1 MPVFFRLKRPAPNAA
16 LFPGLLCGILTLFAV
31 GIAASAPGRSSG
43 GYVDEYLQWFRKY
56 VESRESNPIHALAMI
71 DSACAVA
78 ERSADDSLV
87 MVSRVNRGS
96 FLVRQSRFDAGES
109 DLQMALVYAER
120 RRDSVQIGA
129 VYNSMGI
136 ARQIRDDHAG
146 ALEYLLRSIEYLK
159 DPTALARGYNN
170 IGQVFDKLRDNDKA
184 AEYLQKAVELHRAAG
199 NTALASGSMG
209 NLGVVRYNQRRYG
222 EALDLLQ
229 ASAAV
234 ALEQGDLLSYS
245 IRLENLGNVYE
256 AMAMPD
262 SAKNC
267 FTRAQKISEDTGD
280 SLGILSTSNNLGQ
293 VFLDNGDATSAYRQ
307 FERARQIA
315 LNLGTA
321 GDHMHALNGLASS
334 LAAMGRH
341 REAYGHMREFLS
353 LRDSLFNQERDQ
365 RIRQMEAQYQN
376 VVKEQKIQEQE
387 LELARRSSEKRLLIA
402 IVLFI
407 LAGSIGTLL
416 ALISRHRGLRKI
428 AAQEALLRETRIR
441 ELEDREKLLILNAMI
456 DGQEEERKRIAKDLH
471 DGLGG
476 LLASVKLQLASIQRE
491 IGKLEQVN
499 LYEQANHMVDT
510 ACEEV
515 RRIAHNMMPDAL
527 ANLGLIAAL
536 RDIAEQINRSGGPS
550 VKVISINADERL
562 DEKKEIMLYRIVQE
576 LLGNALKYAG
586 ANKILIQFS
595 RDGDLLSLAFED
607 DGAGFDPEKARLKGG
622 LGLRSVESRV
632 RFLNGRI
639 QISAIPG
646 NGAAFEIEI
655 PLNGSSSQPG

>member
-1 MPVFFRLKRPAPNAA
+1 
-16 LFPGLLCGILTLFAV
+16 
-31 GIAASAPGRSSG
+31 
-43 GYVDEYLQWFRKY
+43 
-56 VESRESNPIHALAMI
+56 
-71 DSACAVA
+71 
-78 ERSADDSLV
+78 
-87 MVSRVNRGS
+87 
-96 FLVRQSRFDAGES
+96 
-109 DLQMALVYAER
+109 
-120 RRDSVQIGA
+120 
-129 VYNSMGI
+129 
-136 ARQIRDDHAG
+136 
-146 ALEYLLRSIEYLK
+146 
-159 DPTALARGYNN
+159 
-170 IGQVFDKLRDNDKA
+170 
-184 AEYLQKAVELHRAAG
+184 
-199 NTALASGSMG
+199 
-209 NLGVVRYNQRRYG
+209 
-222 EALDLLQ
+222 
-229 ASAAV
+229 
-234 ALEQGDLLSYS
+234 
-245 IRLENLGNVYE
+245 
-256 AMAMPD
+256 
-262 SAKNC
+262 
-267 FTRAQKISEDTGD
+267 
-280 SLGILSTSNNLGQ
+280 

-595 RDGDLLSLAFED
+595 RDGDLLSLTFED
-607 DGAGFDPEKARLKGG
+607 DGTGFDPEKARSQDG

-639 QISAIPG
+639 QIIAGPG
-646 NGAAFEIEI
+646 KGAAFEIEI
-655 PLNGSSSQPG
+655 PLN